1 MVVLASSDFSV
12 MQTRGTADSLTPQC
26 GRVGAVLGG
35 EAAALDEEHFHP
47 SLFLCMSILF
57 SNLEGDN

>member
-1 MVVLASSDFSV
+1 MVVLASSDFGV
-12 MQTRGTADSLTPQC
+12 MQTGGTADSLTPQC

-47 SLFLCMSILF
+47 
-57 SNLEGDN
+57 E